1 MYRSQQYR
9 EVNRAFGP
17 YLPPHPMRGLGAY
30 ALAGTC
36 DTEQANLN
44 QANSVVSAQQALV
57 NGMSN
62 SMNSMPE
69 GEKEAFWANV
79 VQPAQQG
86 LDAAVDSRDLAQS
99 ALNSCQAQNRVDPYV
114 NPNGGGT
121 TPPPAPTPPSPTPP
135 APLPAKL
142 TCPSGQVPSADG
154 KSCVKPAT
162 PAASSSNTLLIVGGL
177 ALLGVGAFIL
187 LRKKK

>member
-1 MYRSQQYR
+1 MYRTQQYR

-17 YLPPHPMRGLGAY
+17 RLPPHPMRGMGAY

-36 DTEQANLN
+36 DSEQANLN

-69 GEKEAFWANV
+69 EEQASFWSNV

-99 ALNSCQAQNRVDPYV
+99 ALNSCQSRSSVDPYV
-114 NPNGGGT
+114 HPDGKT
-121 TPPPAPTPPSPTPP
+121 DPTPVIPVNPVNPVNPVVPP
-135 APLPAKL
+135 
-142 TCPSGQVPSADG
+142 
-154 KSCVKPAT
+154 VKPVVPVVPVV
-162 PAASSSNTLLIVGGL
+162 PAAKSSNTLLIVGGL
-177 ALLGVGAFIL
+177 ALLGAGAFIL